1 MIIGVSSGG
10 CRRLVVISTTYES
23 PTNNQRITNLSLT
36 IRPFLESWIRHFL
49 TGRIIPLIV
58 ENDIHVIAV
67 EHLSRRAVCTFNR
80 LQSLRIG
87 DDEGMY
93 KHSGTLRTLHISGI
107 DIRTR
112 RRTFRIGDRR
122 LDSDIRMRRII
133 IGERQIVNLDM
144 RLGIDC
150 LLRLGVGDDKRLD
163 TIASYG

>member
-10 CRRLVVISTTYES
+10 CRRLVVIATTNES
-23 PTNNQRITNLSLT
+23 PTNHQLITNDSAV
-36 IRPFLESWIRHFL
+36 LESWIGYLL
-49 TGRIIPLIV
+49 TGNIIPLIV

-67 EHLSRRAVCTFNR
+67 EHLSRRAVCTFHR

-87 DDEGMY
+87 DDEGMDE
-93 KHSGTLRTLHISGI
+93 HSGTLRTLHISGI

-122 LDSDIRMRRII
+122 LDSDIRMRRIV
-133 IGERQIVNLDM
+133 IGERQIGNLDM
-144 RLGIDC
+144 RLGLDR
-150 LLRLGVGDDKRLD
+150 LLCLGVGDNQGLN